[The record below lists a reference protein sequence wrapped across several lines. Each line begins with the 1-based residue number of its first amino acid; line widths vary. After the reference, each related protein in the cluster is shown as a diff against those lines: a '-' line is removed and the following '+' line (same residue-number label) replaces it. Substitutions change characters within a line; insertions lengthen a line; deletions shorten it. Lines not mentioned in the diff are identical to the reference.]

1 MALPKG
7 KTNNPNGRP
16 KGTPNKTTTE
26 LRQWVINLLS
36 KNRAQLSRDLLAIPD
51 PAERWRIVTKILE
64 MVLPKPPTQIAAT
77 VNTELDAMSRAEVLA
92 ELSRL
97 TDLQG
102 DELPQK

>member
-51 PAERWRIVTKILE
+51 PAERWRIVVKILE

-77 VNTELDAMSRAEVLA
+77 VNTELDAMNRAEVLA

-97 TDLQG
+97 TELQG
-102 DELPQK
+102 DELPEK